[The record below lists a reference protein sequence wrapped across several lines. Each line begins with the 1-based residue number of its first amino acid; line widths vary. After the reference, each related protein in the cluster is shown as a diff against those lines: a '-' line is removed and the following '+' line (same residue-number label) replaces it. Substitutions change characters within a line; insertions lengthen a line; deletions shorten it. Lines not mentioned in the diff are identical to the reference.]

1 MKTSQKEK
9 RKRVS
14 SPTKEKI
21 LKVATQLFAER
32 GFSNVSIRDI
42 SEKSGVSLP
51 LIYYYFPN
59 KNRLFEEVVSRKI
72 NFLNFAEELSEEVDR
87 QKDTWDKLRRFIHI
101 YLSRYPEEV
110 ITIGF
115 YVKERAQIDE
125 KGKSHLLKGFSAIR
139 AVLEN
144 ILREGIKQGVI
155 RQIPVRLTAQ
165 TILGSMNGFLL
176 RWIHFKERFHRE
188 KTAEFIFQLYQK
200 SLGRDA

>member
-1 MKTSQKEK
+1 MKTHLNNK
-9 RKRVS
+9 RKGDT

-32 GFSNVSIRDI
+32 GFANVSIRDI
-42 SEKSGVSLP
+42 SEKSNVSLP

-72 NFLNFAEELSEEVDR
+72 NFLNFAKELSAEVSR
-87 QKDTWDKLRRFIHI
+87 EQDTWSKLRRFIYA
-101 YLSRYPEEV
+101 YLTRYPEEV

-125 KGKSHLLKGFSAIR
+125 KGKIHLVKGFTAIR
-139 AVLEN
+139 SVLEN
-144 ILREGIKQGVI
+144 ILKEGMKQGVI
-155 RQIPVRLTAQ
+155 RPIPVTLTAQ

-176 RWIHFKERFHRE
+176 RWIHFRERFHRK

-200 SLGRDA
+200 SLRRDA